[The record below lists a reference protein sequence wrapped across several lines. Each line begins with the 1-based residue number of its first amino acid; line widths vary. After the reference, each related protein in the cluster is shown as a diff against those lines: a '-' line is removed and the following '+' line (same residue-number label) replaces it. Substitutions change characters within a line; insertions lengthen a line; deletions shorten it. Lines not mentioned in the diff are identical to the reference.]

1 MIGIRL
7 HIPDTKTGTLQRL
20 IKKATFICV
29 INRITV
35 TLHNT
40 TLHLL

>member
-1 MIGIRL
+1 MIGIDL
-7 HIPDTKTGTLQRL
+7 SIPNTKTGTLQEL

>member
-1 MIGIRL
+1 MIGIEL
-7 HIPDTKTGTLQRL
+7 SIPNTKTRTLQEP